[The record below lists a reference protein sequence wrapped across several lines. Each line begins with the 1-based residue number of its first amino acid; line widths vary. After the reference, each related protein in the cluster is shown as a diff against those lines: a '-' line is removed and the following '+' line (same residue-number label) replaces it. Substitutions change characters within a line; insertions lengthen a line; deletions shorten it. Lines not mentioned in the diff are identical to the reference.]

1 MIWTT
6 GDLLDKRRINYVAA
20 LLGLAAAIAL
30 VACGGGAGGG
40 ADGSS
45 GGDGSGPASPPVAAI
60 VGKGSP
66 NGAPT
71 SQTFDASGGKLS
83 SSDGRLDV
91 VVPPGAFASTTTLT
105 IQPITSTLP
114 NGLASAYR
122 LSPDGMTFTTPITLV
137 FHLSDVEARAIES
150 TWVATQHADGG
161 WYSQPG
167 QTRDTGAKT
176 VSVPAKHFSDWDV
189 AQTLYLSPQKTRV
202 RTGTPAS
209 FVPKVLAVADG
220 DELANPNADEFA
232 VPAPTQ
238 LNSTDAAT
246 VQARPT
252 WQVNGVEGGDTTIG
266 QISDN
271 AMTGSYKA
279 PSSVPTP
286 ATVTVS
292 ATLTLGNRKVIATA
306 EVTIIDQEKW
316 NGSSH
321 ITTTDGNVIDA
332 TFVFAEVAGDSPS
345 DKRFNI
351 ESGQVHVKVP
361 ATTSAG
367 CALSINPKDYDIGPN
382 DGTLSAK
389 AELGGFAMSGIGTTV
404 FLANYVTVCP
414 NGTGAMQLAV
424 QAPWWPSN
432 PSAPDVQTIGVED
445 TSVNFVVNTPAG
457 SGTVHLTRQ

>member
-1 MIWTT
+1 MTCTT
-6 GDLLDKRRINYVAA
+6 ADLLDKRRMKRIAA
-20 LLGLAAAIAL
+20 LLALAAAIAL
-30 VACGGGAGGG
+30 VACGGGGG
-40 ADGSS
+40 S
-45 GGDGSGPASPPVAAI
+45 GGDASGLASAPVAAI

-71 SQTFDASGGKLS
+71 SQTIDASGGKLS
-83 SSDGRLDV
+83 SPDGRLDV
-91 VVPPGAFASTTTLT
+91 VVPAGAFASATTVT

-122 LSPDGMTFTTPITLV
+122 LSPEGMTFTTPVMLV
-137 FHLSDVEARAIES
+137 FHLSDVEAQAIDS

-176 VSVPAKHFSDWDV
+176 VSVAARHFSDWDV
-189 AQTLYLSPQKTRV
+189 AQTLYLTPQKTRV
-202 RTGTPAS
+202 RTGTQAT
-209 FVPKVLAVADG
+209 FVPKVLAAIDTFDG
-220 DELANPNADEFA
+220 KDEVGIPE
-232 VPAPTQ
+232 PTQ
-238 LNSTDAAT
+238 LNSTDAAS
-246 VQARPT
+246 VQAKPT

-266 QISDN
+266 QIADN

-286 ATVTVS
+286 ASVTVS
-292 ATLTLGNRKVIATA
+292 ATLSLGNKKAIAAA

-351 ESGQVHVKVP
+351 ESGQVRVKVP
-361 ATTSAG
+361 ATTPAG
-367 CALSINPKDYDIGPN
+367 CALSINPTDYDIGPN

-389 AELGGFAMSGIGTTV
+389 AEPGGVAMSGMGTTV

-414 NGTGAMQLAV
+414 NGAGSMHLAV
-424 QAPWWPSN
+424 QAPWWPFN
-432 PSAPDVQTIGVED
+432 PGAPDVQTIGIED
-445 TSVNFVVNTPAG
+445 TSVNFVVNTPSG